1 MHMLGVASEK
11 FNRYSALSG
20 RLSQLGFF
28 HRGAMYAD
36 GRPPL
41 YCTSPC
47 FSQGDLV
54 TLELERRCGAQSVLR
69 LQAAGSA
76 PQEITALPED
86 GVLYPIVCMLNDR
99 QSATMVP
106 LQPPPPPAPPPVP
119 PLHDS
124 TLTVVTDA
132 VPCHFVF
139 SSAAAHKSPHVNL
152 SDNRAVATLSA
163 FNSCGWVR
171 GERGAEAE
179 AEAGGSVMRWAI
191 KLGRDDGGT
200 VFVLGVVSDQ
210 FCDYNASIVKGLRH
224 LWAFENAAARSD
236 GRRIE
241 LPHLCFR
248 AGDTVAL
255 ELERRRG
262 LEGVL
267 RVRAKGRTAQELRG
281 LPAIGALYPV
291 ICIVN
296 DRQKVAMV
304 AVPLPYAPTAEEG
317 ARESGAS
324 SLPL

>member
-1 MHMLGVASEK
+1 
-11 FNRYSALSG
+11 
-20 RLSQLGFF
+20 
-28 HRGAMYAD
+28 
-36 GRPPL
+36 
-41 YCTSPC
+41 
-47 FSQGDLV
+47 
-54 TLELERRCGAQSVLR
+54 
-69 LQAAGSA
+69 
-76 PQEITALPED
+76 
-86 GVLYPIVCMLNDR
+86 
-99 QSATMVP
+99 
-106 LQPPPPPAPPPVP
+106 
-119 PLHDS
+119 
-124 TLTVVTDA
+124 
-132 VPCHFVF
+132 VF

-163 FNSCGWVR
+163 FKSCGWVR

-241 LPHLCFR
+241 LPHLCFH